1 MEPQVALILRDPQEA
16 DKAEQP
22 LGRLQD
28 QTLKEVCTQLHGV
41 CPQTTLRWE
50 AAFSIK
56 RGEKNWIPGHRSQ
69 FLMETTSLLQ
79 CSLYI

>member
-1 MEPQVALILRDPQEA
+1 MAPPIQGGEMEPQVALILRDPQEA

-41 CPQTTLRWE
+41 CPQTTLSDRKQLSVLKE
-50 AAFSIK
+50 G
-56 RGEKNWIPGHRSQ
+56 RRTGSQ
-69 FLMETTSLLQ
+69 DIDPS
-79 CSLYI
+79 S